1 MIETLGSLALAAGH
15 DLQKRDDPG
24 AVPGSSLENPRTPL
38 DKIFAVQES
47 YTGKRVTEINSLQLA
62 AVWRCV
68 SIIAGA
74 IARTPLVTFHRTDE
88 GRTIAR
94 DHYSWGL
101 FNLQANPFMTAYRWR
116 RIMQTW
122 VLLWGNAFA
131 EIQTNGRGQVIAL
144 WPWRP
149 DRVRI
154 SGLGPSLRYQYT
166 LQDGTQ
172 LPSVSYQYILHMRGL
187 ETDGIVGLN
196 PIRSA
201 RQSLGLAMA
210 AEEYGARFFSN
221 NGRPGGVLEHPG
233 LLSKQAEKNLRES
246 YEDLHRGLRGAHR
259 MAILEEGMKYQE
271 VGIPPEEMQFLQTRQ
286 FQAIDIARLFGVPP
300 HMIAELS
307 RATFSNIEHQSI
319 DFVNSCL
326 DDWFVNWESELT
338 NSLLSDREASSIEF
352 EFMRRRLLRGDQKT
366 RFEGYNIGI
375 LSGMLNPNEA
385 REEEGLNKVEGLD
398 YFTRPLNMAP
408 VVSDDV
414 PPVDP
419 EDAEGDDAPADVVPA
434 VVVPGVSPTTKK
446 KTKKEPV
453 NA

>member
-1 MIETLGSLALAAGH
+1 
-15 DLQKRDDPG
+15 
-24 AVPGSSLENPRTPL
+24 
-38 DKIFAVQES
+38 
-47 YTGKRVTEINSLQLA
+47 
-62 AVWRCV
+62 
-68 SIIAGA
+68 
-74 IARTPLVTFHRTDE
+74 
-88 GRTIAR
+88 
-94 DHYSWGL
+94 
-101 FNLQANPFMTAYRWR
+101 
-116 RIMQTW
+116 
-122 VLLWGNAFA
+122 
-131 EIQTNGRGQVIAL
+131 
-144 WPWRP
+144 
-149 DRVRI
+149 
-154 SGLGPSLRYQYT
+154 
-166 LQDGTQ
+166 
-172 LPSVSYQYILHMRGL
+172 
-187 ETDGIVGLN
+187 
-196 PIRSA
+196 
-201 RQSLGLAMA
+201 
-210 AEEYGARFFSN
+210 
-221 NGRPGGVLEHPG
+221 
-233 LLSKQAEKNLRES
+233 
-246 YEDLHRGLRGAHR
+246 